1 MEWMLTRPVV
11 IGFAVTGGALS
22 VVTMLLRHRGKNT
35 FTRQIEIAGYFLM
48 GISMLL
54 YIVVGFRGQP

>member
-22 VVTMLLRHRGKNT
+22 VVTMLLRYRGKKT